1 MIKLIL
7 IGFYHT
13 LLTSTLICFTV
24 KLRVASIDE
33 LKRRECDLYL
43 LVNTNEENAMKPVV
57 ILYQPLPEKLQQSLT
72 RSLSIVPILKPPSLM
87 LKDC

>member
-43 LVNTNEENAMKPVV
+43 LVNTN
-57 ILYQPLPEKLQQSLT
+57 
-72 RSLSIVPILKPPSLM
+72 
-87 LKDC
+87 

>member
-7 IGFYHT
+7 IVFYHT

-33 LKRRECDLYL
+33 LKKRERDLYPL
-43 LVNTNEENAMKPVV
+43 INTN
-57 ILYQPLPEKLQQSLT
+57 
-72 RSLSIVPILKPPSLM
+72 
-87 LKDC
+87 